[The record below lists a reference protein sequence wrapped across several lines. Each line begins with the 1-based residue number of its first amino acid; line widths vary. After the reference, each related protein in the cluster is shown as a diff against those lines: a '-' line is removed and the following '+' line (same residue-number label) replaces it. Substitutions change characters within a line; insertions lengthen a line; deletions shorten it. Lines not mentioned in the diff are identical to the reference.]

1 MGLRRR
7 NSLAM
12 KHIQTPYEQYLCDD
26 NDKQYPETDESAKTL
41 RELDCPDCIEAVWEI
56 LVEAMV

>member
-1 MGLRRR
+1 
-7 NSLAM
+7 M